1 MPGTDRRLDCSDV
14 PGDEIEY
21 SADQGERMLL
31 VTVNIKG
38 SPSDYRQ
45 GRRQGAKAGKIKAA
59 AGNSSPNGV
68 YTSWGRLHQGR
79 RSLPRPN
86 RIARKAFAH
95 LQRAIGF
102 DLI

>member
-1 MPGTDRRLDCSDV
+1 MPGTDCRLDCSDV

-45 GRRQGAKAGKIKAA
+45 GRRQGAKAGGIKAA
-59 AGNSSPNGV
+59 A
-68 YTSWGRLHQGR
+68 
-79 RSLPRPN
+79 
-86 RIARKAFAH
+86 
-95 LQRAIGF
+95 
-102 DLI
+102 